1 MNSERDDI
9 EPFDWFRRFLGGSR
23 ARGQFGF
30 GDMFRGLEE
39 MRRQMEGQFEEQFK
53 EIETKAPKDLIKEY
67 EAPGGGKVREYGPFV
82 YGYSMTIGPD
92 GKPRIREFGNVKSQF
107 SNSRGGGFL
116 TARPLIS
123 SEREP
128 LADVTTTDREVKV
141 IVEMPGV
148 NKENIRV
155 NVYGNSVE
163 VTTTDPEKRKYREVV
178 EIPPETDIET
188 AKSAYKN
195 GILEIIFDKKQ
206 QAKPKGKPINIE

>member
-1 MNSERDDI
+1 M
-9 EPFDWFRRFLGGSR
+9 
-23 ARGQFGF
+23 
-30 GDMFRGLEE
+30 
-39 MRRQMEGQFEEQFK
+39 
-53 EIETKAPKDLIKEY
+53 
-67 EAPGGGKVREYGPFV
+67 
-82 YGYSMTIGPD
+82 
-92 GKPRIREFGNVKSQF
+92 
-107 SNSRGGGFL
+107 
-116 TARPLIS
+116 
-123 SEREP
+123 
-128 LADVTTTDREVKV
+128 ADVTTTDREVKV